1 MPDAIKSIIKFY
13 NNKTDSLHI
22 SALSVF
28 LFRFFQFFRLFEA
41 FRIFSAVGLC
51 LPF

>member
-28 LFRFFQFFRLFEA
+28 LFRFFRFFEA